1 MKHKDLEH
9 YRLLLQAERR
19 QLLETMESFKEQGIH
34 ENMNDVSGELSAYDQ
49 HPADCG
55 SQMFEREKD
64 QGLLENLMDQ
74 LHLVDQA
81 LERIDQGTYGICRQ
95 CRQPISPERL
105 EVLPQASL
113 CVRCKLEEEK
123 QQQPEVKKQEFS
135 FRRSFTDGTSFVGF
149 DGEDAWQSV
158 ARFGTANTRQ
168 DYAGIGD
175 LDDEMLSDEE
185 MDVLDAVEEYT
196 DTD

>member
-49 HPADCG
+49 HPADYG

-64 QGLLENLMDQ
+64 QGLLENLKDQ

-113 CVRCKLEEEK
+113 CVRCKLEEENSSSLK
-123 QQQPEVKKQEFS
+123 SKNKN
-135 FRRSFTDGTSFVGF
+135 FRSGAVSQTAPVLSALMGRMPGRVWPGSGQRTPARIMRG
-149 DGEDAWQSV
+149 SV
-158 ARFGTANTRQ
+158 ILTTRC
-168 DYAGIGD
+168 
-175 LDDEMLSDEE
+175 
-185 MDVLDAVEEYT
+185 
-196 DTD
+196 